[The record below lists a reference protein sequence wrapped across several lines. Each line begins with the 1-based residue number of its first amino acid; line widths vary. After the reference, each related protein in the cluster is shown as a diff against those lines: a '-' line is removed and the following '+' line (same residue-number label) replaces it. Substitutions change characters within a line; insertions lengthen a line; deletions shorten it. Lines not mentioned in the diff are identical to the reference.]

1 MSKMRKVAIPDGIG
15 GTVYLDMP
23 ESDVKVLKEEAEKL
37 GISVAEL
44 IVGMLAESDSL
55 DEIVEMSFYNQSNGY
70 FVSKAYIP
78 TEFMEALLEI
88 AKKRKM
94 TFGML
99 LYDVFRFYVDANSK
113 SEGLEVDESD
123 GFDEIGASD
132 VANP

>member
-23 ESDVKVLKEEAEKL
+23 ESDVEILEDEAEKL

-44 IVGMLAESDSL
+44 VVGMLAESDSL

-78 TEFMEALLEI
+78 TEFMEALLET

-94 TFGML
+94 TFGTL
-99 LYDVFRFYVDANSK
+99 LYDVFRFYVDENIN
-113 SEGLEVDESD
+113 SEGFEESESD

-132 VANP
+132 VAKP